1 MWNKINYLTLD
12 KTKSSIQTKGI
23 PVDENINWNDIK
35 KTPKLQFKTIDDPE
49 IMDQIIAERNSHH
62 LNQAQ
67 GTPLTIEPL
76 LLLIRTDSFTSFSQE
91 LLNGKVDIDSLKMS
105 PTMTKYLK
113 NLKQKKKSLA
123 QKQIS
128 PYLSINIIK
137 GSKVERVHNNISIRT
152 TLRPPP

>member
-1 MWNKINYLTLD
+1 M
-12 KTKSSIQTKGI
+12 
-23 PVDENINWNDIK
+23 E
-35 KTPKLQFKTIDDPE
+35 QF
-49 IMDQIIAERNSHH
+49 IAERNSHH

-67 GTPLTIEPL
+67 GTPLIIEPL
-76 LLLIRTDSFTSFSQE
+76 LSLIGTESFTFFSQE
-91 LLNGKVDIDSLKMS
+91 SLNGKVDIDSLKMS

-128 PYLSINIIK
+128 PYLSININK